1 MNRIRHTIARA
12 PRMVVRV
19 AVALCACAGAPVQAS
34 SPVEEA
40 QAWPE
45 VETVRTLLRADAAAA
60 LADCNVPGICRPGTE
75 RADPGE
81 HVSAQQDDIRVAAI
95 FGSTRRLTIDVL
107 GTGFIAEIMPQAFIA
122 QWLGPDSGLAG
133 TAIATLRHAPSPQA
147 MPSAAVTHT
156 VAAVVKPSTMRALAS
171 RRITPAPTKL
181 MPVITPWM
189 MP

>member
-1 MNRIRHTIARA
+1 MNRIRHTIARG

-19 AVALCACAGAPVQAS
+19 AVALCACAGAPAQAS

-107 GTGFIAEIMPQAFIA
+107 VNGALLRYRAGHGAPVAGAVSTGGYR
-122 QWLGPDSGLAG
+122 LLAVEG
-133 TAIATLRHAPSPQA
+133 ACVHLRRDELNRTACLDVGRGYP
-147 MPSAAVTHT
+147 
-156 VAAVVKPSTMRALAS
+156 
-171 RRITPAPTKL
+171 
-181 MPVITPWM
+181 
-189 MP
+189 